1 MAVFRAMPLTYH
13 IFLLALYTQDHPTM
27 DRFTSL
33 ILVTLVVLTCVWKPR
48 GDCND
53 DCESVY
59 Q

>member
-1 MAVFRAMPLTYH
+1 MTVFRAMPLTYH
-13 IFLLALYTQDHPTM
+13 IFLLALYTQDHPTK

-33 ILVTLVVLTCVWKPR
+33 ILVTLVVLWKPR
-48 GDCND
+48 GNCND